1 MQPPRLQCFRVRAA
15 IGANAGPEQARASGR
30 EGCADAASNRT
41 TRMWRVHAEATRLE
55 PLAEGAMSFCLRV
68 LSLRPP
74 WWRRRPEGETL
85 RVCAASVAYERHTSR
100 ASPGDTS
107 SDAAGAVRVVGRS
120 GRCARLRA
128 QRVLC
133 ASLAPLR
140 AFSGSRCRDAGSPV
154 WRARTPARDDREL
167 SGAQFRAVLRGLGG
181 CGSRLSAVGRRRVA
195 WRGGCWGGGEGGGLR
210 EG

>member
-120 GRCARLRA
+120 GRCARRRA
-128 QRVLC
+128 QRALC
-133 ASLAPLR
+133 ASSGAAGAVRVFGRSGCCARLSHLFVLSQDLA
-140 AFSGSRCRDAGSPV
+140 AEMQVAQYGV
-154 WRARTPARDDREL
+154 RARLQEMTASSRVLNLGLCSE
-167 SGAQFRAVLRGLGG
+167 GWEGVAQG
-181 CGSRLSAVGRRRVA
+181 CLQ
-195 WRGGCWGGGEGGGLR
+195 
-210 EG
+210 